1 MIGGTL
7 RLGAGNRSLSMQGHV
22 WNLLNLTRNETSTI
36 ATMVSDAMGLQTKPT
51 HNRPGRRTRFTR
63 STRT

>member
-1 MIGGTL
+1 MIGGTI
-7 RLGAGNRSLSMQGHV
+7 RLGAGIRSLSMQGHT
-22 WNLLNLTRNETSTI
+22 WDLLNLTRNETSTI

-51 HNRPGRRTRFTR
+51 HKGRRTRFTR